1 MAKKTKMV
9 SLRIEADTLE
19 TLRAVAKREDR
30 TLSFVIARALSNYAK
45 RQRG

>member
-1 MAKKTKMV
+1 MV

-30 TLSFVIARALSNYAK
+30 TLSFVIARALANYAK
-45 RQRG
+45 RQRASS